1 MIEKDETFESALLK
15 LEETIRCL
23 EKGEVPL
30 DEMIEK
36 YESSMALVKFC
47 ENKLKEATK
56 TVNKILNE
64 DGTLSEFKTE

>member
-1 MIEKDETFESALLK
+1 MEKEQTFESALLS

-36 YESSMALVKFC
+36 YQSAMSLVKFC

-64 DGTLSEFKTE
+64 DGSLSDFNAE

>member
-1 MIEKDETFESALLK
+1 MKEEQTFESALGL
-15 LEETIRCL
+15 LEENIRCL

-30 DEMIEK
+30 DEMMKK
-36 YESSMALVKFC
+36 YEASMELLKYC

-64 DGTLSEFKTE
+64 DGSLSEFKSE